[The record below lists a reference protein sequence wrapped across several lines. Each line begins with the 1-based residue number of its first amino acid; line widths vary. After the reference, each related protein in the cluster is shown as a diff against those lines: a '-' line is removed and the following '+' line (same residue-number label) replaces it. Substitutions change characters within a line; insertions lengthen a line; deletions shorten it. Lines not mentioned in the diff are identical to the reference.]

1 MKIVKPLS
9 AEGISGWPI
18 PGPDMKTRV
27 GIPAKRLFLRIVP
40 LLLIL
45 ALWQALATGIWFFRS
60 VPFPT
65 PAVTL
70 QRLTEA
76 LMGRELM
83 DHSIYRHTLDSLWRW
98 AYGFF
103 AASTGGVLFGL
114 AAGWWRA
121 LDRLTSPVVQVLQ
134 LIPGLAWIPV
144 ALLLFGVGEN
154 ATCFMIAVTAFA
166 PVAINVTDGVK
177 QVDTRYIRAAQ
188 MMGASGKVLF
198 LRVLLPGALPQ
209 IISGLR
215 VGLGNSWRV
224 VVAAEMV
231 VGTGSGL
238 GYAIV
243 QSRWSMDYTASF
255 ACIIVIAMIGL
266 LVDHV
271 LFRRLEKLT
280 IRRWGLHGRD
290 I

>member
-1 MKIVKPLS
+1 M
-9 AEGISGWPI
+9 
-18 PGPDMKTRV
+18 
-27 GIPAKRLFLRIVP
+27 RILIKQLIAWIAP
-40 LLLIL
+40 LLLIAGLWHFL
-45 ALWQALATGIWFFRS
+45 AAGIWHYRG

-65 PAVTL
+65 PVSTL
-70 QRLTEA
+70 QRLAAA
-76 LMGRELM
+76 LMGEQIM
-83 DHSIYRHTLDSLWRW
+83 DNSVYRHALDSLCRW
-98 AYGFF
+98 VYGFF
-103 AASTGGVLFGL
+103 VASAGGIIFGL
-114 AAGWWRA
+114 AAGWWRT
-121 LDRLTSPVVQVLQ
+121 LDRLTSPGILVLQ

-154 ATCFMIAVTAFA
+154 ATRFMIAVTAFA
-166 PVAINVTDGVK
+166 PIAINVTDGVK
-177 QVDTRYIRAAQ
+177 QVDTQYIRAAQ
-188 MMGASGKVLF
+188 MLGAGRKALF

-243 QSRWSMDYTASF
+243 QSRWSLDFTSAF
-255 ACIIVIAMIGL
+255 VCIIVIAVIGL
-266 LVDHV
+266 VIEQAL
-271 LFRRLEKLT
+271 LKPLEKRT
-280 IRRWGLHGRD
+280 IRRWGLRRMENQ

>member
-1 MKIVKPLS
+1 MKALIGK
-9 AEGISGWPI
+9 
-18 PGPDMKTRV
+18 
-27 GIPAKRLFLRIVP
+27 PAKQLVFRTAP

-45 ALWQALATGIWFFRS
+45 TLWQALATGIWFFRS

-65 PAVTL
+65 PASTL
-70 QRLTEA
+70 HRLAEA

-83 DHSIYRHTLDSLWRW
+83 DHSIYRYTIDSLGRW

-103 AASTGGVLFGL
+103 AASAGGVLFGL

-188 MMGASGKVLF
+188 MMGASGKALF

-238 GYAIV
+238 GYAII
-243 QSRWSMDYTASF
+243 QSRWSMDYSASF
-255 ACIIVIAMIGL
+255 SCIIVIALIGL
-266 LVDHV
+266 MVDHV
-271 LFRRLEKLT
+271 IFRRLEKRT
-280 IRRWGLHGRD
+280 IRRWGLHGKD
-290 I
+290 T